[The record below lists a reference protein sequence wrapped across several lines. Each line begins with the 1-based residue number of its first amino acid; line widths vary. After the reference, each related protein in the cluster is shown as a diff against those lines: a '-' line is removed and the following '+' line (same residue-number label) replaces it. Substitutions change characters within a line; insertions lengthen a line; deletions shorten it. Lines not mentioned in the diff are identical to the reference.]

1 MSFLSGIVTSTGRAD
16 LSLDLPMTPQSSG
29 AGGDAARSLREDNW
43 ENEGGHLAAARPTIS
58 SSAVLASDI
67 DILEAQVS
75 FMESALAGD
84 FANGRI
90 GMRYNSYAH
99 RSRVLRQQ
107 QARLDALR
115 AIFLAQEQPS

>member
-1 MSFLSGIVTSTGRAD
+1 MSFLSSIVTSTGRVV
-16 LSLDLPMTPQSSG
+16 LSLDLPMAPQSSG
-29 AGGDAARSLREDNW
+29 ARGDAARSMREDNW
-43 ENEGGHLAAARPTIS
+43 ENEGGHLAVARPAIS

-67 DILEAQVS
+67 DILEAQVN

-107 QARLDALR
+107 QAKLDALR
-115 AIFLAQEQPS
+115 ATFLAQEKPS